1 MWRKKDLPS
10 LSFSKG
16 KTSLSL
22 DQNTHALKYNT
33 WDHMALPLT
42 ADKAITVVIVFVVLN
57 IYFAFIDEFY
67 YIDRCYTGS
76 ADKSK
81 LAGTL
86 DKYRQAHFF
95 SIYFLSVMVV
105 PTLAIGSTK
114 TVAKRLFDF
123 VSSYL
128 FRYAVY
134 LTIVHPLGNIIPY
147 SACLTKKSISGHT
160 HMYTYHIGLALHD
173 FCLLIVEKKKA
184 TSREKRGMCSWASDL
199 HFFLSSAIFFCSF
212 AFGIL
217 AIRETY
223 VGGYHSPRHIIQGF
237 IVGIETIMLYIML
250 RNKILMQKGLVEES
264 VKIFIK

>member
-1 MWRKKDLPS
+1 
-10 LSFSKG
+10 
-16 KTSLSL
+16 
-22 DQNTHALKYNT
+22 
-33 WDHMALPLT
+33 MALPLT
-42 ADKAITVVIVFVVLN
+42 TEKTINVVLILVVLN

-67 YIDRCYTGS
+67 YIDRCYTGA

-86 DKYRQAHFF
+86 DKYRQALFF

-105 PTLAIGSTK
+105 PTLAIGSINTL
-114 TVAKRLFDF
+114 TKRLVDF

-134 LTIVHPLGNIIPY
+134 LTIVHPLGDIFPY
-147 SACLTKKSISGHT
+147 SGCLTNKSISGHT

-184 TSREKRGMCSWASDL
+184 TGREKRGKCSWASDL
-199 HFFLSSAIFFCSF
+199 HFFISSAIFFCCF

-223 VGGYHSPRHIIQGF
+223 VGGYHTPRHMIQGF
-237 IVGIETIMLYIML
+237 IVAIETIMLYIML
-250 RNKILMQKGLVEES
+250 RNKILMHKGLVEES
-264 VKIFIK
+264 TNIFIK